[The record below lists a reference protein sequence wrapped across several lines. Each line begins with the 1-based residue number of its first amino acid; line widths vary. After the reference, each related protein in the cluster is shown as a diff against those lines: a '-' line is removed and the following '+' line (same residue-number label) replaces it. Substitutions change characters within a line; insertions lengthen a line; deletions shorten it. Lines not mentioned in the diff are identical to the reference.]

1 MQFVDLLWSTLINPN
16 VAYLLLVA
24 GLWALALAVVS
35 PGTGVPESGAVA
47 LLGLAL
53 LSFTRLPV
61 NAFGLALILLS
72 TVLFVLELKWP
83 THGAFVAA
91 GVLTLA
97 GGSFFL
103 FRADDASARIS
114 LWVIA
119 GTVLATTAFFVFA
132 VSKALA
138 VHLRPPVQ
146 NPDAVIGAQGEARTD
161 ISNEGTVQVGNELW
175 TAQADELIPAGT
187 KVQVVQRTGL
197 RLKVVRIGTGA
208 HA

>member
-1 MQFVDLLWSTLINPN
+1 MQFVDLLWSTLTNPN

-35 PGTGVPESGAVA
+35 PGTGVPEAGAVA
-47 LLGLAL
+47 LLGLAV

-91 GVLTLA
+91 GVMTLA

-114 LWVIA
+114 LWVIVL
-119 GTVLATTAFFVFA
+119 TVLATTAFFVFA

-138 VHLRPPVQ
+138 VRLRPPVQ
-146 NPDAVIGAQGEARTD
+146 NPDAVVGAQGEARTD

-197 RLKVVRIGTGA
+197 RLKVVRGGTGA

>member
-1 MQFVDLLWSTLINPN
+1 
-16 VAYLLLVA
+16 
-24 GLWALALAVVS
+24 
-35 PGTGVPESGAVA
+35 
-47 LLGLAL
+47 
-53 LSFTRLPV
+53 
-61 NAFGLALILLS
+61 
-72 TVLFVLELKWP
+72 
-83 THGAFVAA
+83 
-91 GVLTLA
+91 
-97 GGSFFL
+97 
-103 FRADDASARIS
+103 
-114 LWVIA
+114 WVIT

-138 VHLRPPVQ
+138 VRLRPPVQ

-197 RLKVVRIGTGA
+197 RLKVVRVGTGA